1 MATFTITRKL
11 DLPSEKVWATVSDF
25 NRPPS
30 PVIKIEV
37 EEKGD
42 PEANG
47 IGAIRN
53 IKIKGVPGV
62 VERLE
67 TVDAPNSITY
77 RMLSGA
83 PVKEYLGTVNVVA
96 QDGATVINW
105 DVKLIPKIPGIGWL
119 AGMVI
124 RKAINRYIDAIEEGH
139 K

>member
-30 PVIKIEV
+30 PAIKIEV

-53 IKIKGVPGV
+53 IKIKGVPSV

-67 TVDAPNSITY
+67 AVDAQVPSLIGCYLEHLLKNISALL
-77 RMLSGA
+77 MLL
-83 PVKEYLGTVNVVA
+83 PKTA
-96 QDGATVINW
+96 Q
-105 DVKLIPKIPGIGWL
+105 
-119 AGMVI
+119 
-124 RKAINRYIDAIEEGH
+124 H
-139 K
+139 